1 MKEILTRRINEYGNG
16 DISFDCKPDLIM
28 IDGGKGQL
36 SYAYSVVTD
45 KDFQVDMVSLAE
57 KNEEIYKPN
66 ESEPYILAR
75 SNFGLKLLQNVRD
88 EAHRFAITFHRQKR
102 AKAMVKSELENL
114 KSANAILEAE
124 LTEQLDMDFI
134 RTEAT
139 ERLGMSEPQSYQV
152 VYIDVPKQ
160 SYTVQHNVDDV
171 ANEAS
176 LLTKV
181 TNLWKKD

>member
-1 MKEILTRRINEYGNG
+1 MAAERYRNNRMQSGSYYTYGNVAYELQP
-16 DISFDCKPDLIM
+16 DYNPYRFREEEEERRKAEERLAKEEVRENRISSIKM
-28 IDGGKGQL
+28 IGVALVLFVGCLAFMGMNVL
-36 SYAYSVVTD
+36 
-45 KDFQVDMVSLAE
+45 VDNAEVSLRKQ
-57 KNEEIYKPN
+57 KN
-66 ESEPYILAR
+66 
-75 SNFGLKLLQNVRD
+75 
-88 EAHRFAITFHRQKR
+88 
-102 AKAMVKSELENL
+102 ELENL

-160 SYTVQHNVDDV
+160 SYTVQHHVDDT

>member
-1 MKEILTRRINEYGNG
+1 MAAEKYRNRMNAGSYYTYGNVAYELQPEYNPYR
-16 DISFDCKPDLIM
+16 FREEEEERRKAEERLA
-28 IDGGKGQL
+28 KEEARENRL
-36 SYAYSVVTD
+36 SSVKMLGVALVL
-45 KDFQVDMVSLAE
+45 FVGCLAFMGMNVLVDNAEVSL
-57 KNEEIYKPN
+57 
-66 ESEPYILAR
+66 R
-75 SNFGLKLLQNVRD
+75 
-88 EAHRFAITFHRQKR
+88 RQ
-102 AKAMVKSELENL
+102 KSELENL

-160 SYTVQHNVDDV
+160 SYTVQHNADDV
-171 ANEAS
+171 ADEAS

>member
-1 MKEILTRRINEYGNG
+1 MAAERYRNQNRMHTGSYYTYGNVAYELQP
-16 DISFDCKPDLIM
+16 DYNPYRFREEEEERRKAEERLAKEEARENRIS
-28 IDGGKGQL
+28 
-36 SYAYSVVTD
+36 SVKMLGVALVL
-45 KDFQVDMVSLAE
+45 FLGCLAFMGMHVVVDNAEVSL
-57 KNEEIYKPN
+57 
-66 ESEPYILAR
+66 R
-75 SNFGLKLLQNVRD
+75 
-88 EAHRFAITFHRQKR
+88 RQK
-102 AKAMVKSELENL
+102 AELESL

-176 LLTKV
+176 FLAKV
-181 TNLWKKD
+181 TNLWKKG

>member
-1 MKEILTRRINEYGNG
+1 MAAEKYRNRMNAGSYYTYGNVAYELQPEYNPYR
-16 DISFDCKPDLIM
+16 FREEEEERRKAEERLA
-28 IDGGKGQL
+28 KEEARENRL
-36 SYAYSVVTD
+36 SSVKMLGVALVL
-45 KDFQVDMVSLAE
+45 FLGCLAFMGMNVLVDNAEVSL
-57 KNEEIYKPN
+57 
-66 ESEPYILAR
+66 R
-75 SNFGLKLLQNVRD
+75 
-88 EAHRFAITFHRQKR
+88 RQ
-102 AKAMVKSELENL
+102 KSELENL

-160 SYTVQHNVDDV
+160 SYTVQHNADDV
-171 ANEAS
+171 ADEAS